1 MVYIDSWDEFQK
13 AAEDLYVA
21 SPYQTR
27 YVSTYR
33 HVDGKLILKVTDDRT
48 VGLSNTRLPT
58 TRPHSSLAH
67 ANVGFV
73 SHPLPRL
80 YSVPALTDLKKFER
94 LNKSLMSKMQN
105 RAVASEAEVT
115 EATSTP
121 TPTPAPAPAPVALT
135 ASPQLATTS
144 SISTGP
150 QIPTVVAASSLTPAS
165 PKTGKKKKGKR

>member
-21 SPYQTR
+21 SPFQTR

-58 TRPHSSLAH
+58 TRSLAH
-67 ANVGFV
+67 ANVGFA

-80 YSVPALTDLKKFER
+80 YSVPAVQD
-94 LNKSLMSKMQN
+94 
-105 RAVASEAEVT
+105 
-115 EATSTP
+115 
-121 TPTPAPAPAPVALT
+121 
-135 ASPQLATTS
+135 
-144 SISTGP
+144 
-150 QIPTVVAASSLTPAS
+150 
-165 PKTGKKKKGKR
+165 